1 MAEMNMTAAW
11 PGWET
16 VRVIG
21 RGSFGAVYEIERD
34 MLGEKE
40 KAALKVITI
49 PQSSSDIEELYGE
62 GYDDE
67 SITSTFKEHLKNI
80 IAEYSLMRKL
90 NGCTNVVNCDD
101 VRYVQHDDGI
111 GWDIFI
117 KMELLTPLT
126 KALGREVPEEQAARI
141 GADICRALMLCKRH
155 NIIHRDIKPANI
167 FVSEN
172 GDYKLGDFGIAK
184 TVEKTSGGTKI
195 GTYEYMAPEV
205 YHDRPYGSAADIYSL
220 GMVLYWLLN
229 ERRTPFLQLPPTMPT
244 STEKEK
250 ARRRRF
256 SGEAIPAPA
265 HGSAELKRIVLKACA
280 YDPAERYESA
290 EEMLRELEA
299 LNRPAF
305 VPTPAPVSLPV
316 TEQGSGEEGTTGAF
330 RVGVAATA
338 PAGPIREEERPEE
351 EGTAGAPPPAE
362 PEREEEKPFVPQPE
376 YEREGTVGAWF
387 GAPADP
393 SAAEQT
399 SGEEGTTGAFRVGAH
414 AETVTEQAP
423 EEEGTTGAWFGA
435 SAPQEDEEG
444 TVSALHREK
453 AESEKAEPAAAG
465 PGAAQ
470 IIEEKKE
477 AAAALAAKKAAV
489 TAPEQGQTPPPPPAE
504 KKIKWPV
511 AVGVLAAILVLVVA
525 LIPKGGN
532 SGGAS
537 PSYDSGSAGSGYSAP
552 SGSQHVHVWT
562 AVSCTEPSR
571 CSVCGEVGTLA
582 PGHDWYRATY
592 DVPQVCLRCGE
603 TVGAVK
609 GYIGTLYGNWS
620 DETVSIGNNRTHAF
634 ELLQP
639 VKNCFRLILSLTVT
653 EYKGSP
659 AGNWYLYGRDLNG
672 KWTKIGD
679 FTIRKEDLDGTI
691 RIPFTFDP
699 AVSFDALT
707 IIRKGTNG
715 FNISYGMGF
724 YNAQCFEG
732 SDTSKA
738 LPKWGV
744 IGDFND
750 WGAKGGDLPMSW
762 ADTGIYESKPIKLA
776 AGEELKVRENGSWDI
791 NYGPDGF
798 NGSNLRVDTAGE
810 YIVCLDM
817 NRGVIML
824 IAA

>member
-16 VRVIG
+16 VRLIG

-34 MLGEKE
+34 ILGEKE

-49 PQSSSDIEELYGE
+49 PQSSSDIDELYGE

-117 KMELLTPLT
+117 KMELLKPLT
-126 KALGREVPEEQAARI
+126 KALGKQVPYEQVIRI
-141 GADICRALMLCKRH
+141 GADICRALVLCKRH

-229 ERRTPFLQLPPTMPT
+229 ERRTPFLQLPPALPT

-250 ARRRRF
+250 ARKRRF
-256 SGEAIPAPA
+256 SGETIPAPA
-265 HGSAELKRIVLKACA
+265 HGGGELRRIVLKACA
-280 YDPAERYESA
+280 YDVNERYESA
-290 EEMLRELEA
+290 EEMLRDLEILGGKVYSVPDA
-299 LNRPAF
+299 PPRKAEESVLPTEEKDEDTAF
-305 VPTPAPVSLPV
+305 
-316 TEQGSGEEGTTGAF
+316 
-330 RVGVAATA
+330 
-338 PAGPIREEERPEE
+338 PAGPLIGAEAAEDTVGARR
-351 EGTAGAPPPAE
+351 GTKPQRADTEPAE
-362 PEREEEKPFVPQPE
+362 PEREEEKPFIPQPE
-376 YEREGTVGAWF
+376 DEREGTVGAWF
-387 GAPADP
+387 GAAH
-393 SAAEQT
+393 
-399 SGEEGTTGAFRVGAH
+399 GETDAPGGPGPDDRL
-414 AETVTEQAP
+414 P
-423 EEEGTTGAWFGA
+423 EEEGTVGVRC
-435 SAPQEDEEG
+435 SAPAREEDEEG
-444 TVSALHREK
+444 TLSAIRRTK
-453 AESEKAEPAAAG
+453 PQSAEPEPAAEDPA
-465 PGAAQ
+465 AAQ
-470 IIEEKKE
+470 IPEEKNE
-477 AAAALAAKKAAV
+477 AAPSASQGEEK
-489 TAPEQGQTPPPPPAE
+489 TADEPAEQGQTPPPA
-504 KKIKWPV
+504 KKKSKWPI
-511 AVGVLAAILVLVVA
+511 AAGVLAAVVLFIIAV
-525 LIPKGGN
+525 IPKGGSSGAPASYSA
-532 SGGAS
+532 SGGSGA
-537 PSYDSGSAGSGYSAP
+537 DSTP
-552 SGSQHVHVWT
+552 QHVHQWT
-562 AVSCTEPSR
+562 LSSCTEPSV
-571 CSVCGEVGTLA
+571 CSICGEVGTLA

-592 DVPQVCLRCGE
+592 DAPQVCLRCGE

-620 DETVSIGNNRTHAF
+620 EETVSIGSNRTHAF

-679 FTIRKEDLDGTI
+679 FTMRKEDLDGTI

-715 FNISYGMGF
+715 VNISYGMGF

-744 IGDFND
+744 VGDFND

-762 ADTGIYESKPIKLA
+762 ADTGIYKSKPIKLA

-791 NYGPDGF
+791 NYGSDGF

-810 YIVCLDM
+810 YIVYLDI